1 MKTKENIL
9 LGLTGTMLI
18 SILFIFV
25 WNIFWVFQVFIGIYF
40 VYLIYYLTY
49 EWVKKRKDNI
59 LSLDKLIQDG
69 IKIEGKDLKTGMIIS
84 DCTTVFMVK
93 ETENNSVRLMLISSK
108 KSSMT
113 YIQGNDGLYG
123 FTKIASWTLLAQN
136 IKQYKRILKTK

>member
-84 DCTTVFMVK
+84 DYATVFMVK
-93 ETENNSVRLMLISSK
+93 ETENNSIRLMLISSK

-113 YIQGNDGLYG
+113 YIKGNDGLYG
-123 FTKIASWTLLAQN
+123 FTKILSWTLLAQN